1 MRKWMGMLAL
11 AAVITAAHAQIFR
24 QLPANGQL
32 AELAGQQPYPLLKLN
47 DKTVRLAPGGRIYD
61 ENNRTLVHGALPATA
76 TVLFLQDLN
85 GNVSRIYI
93 LRADELA
100 QIRQRQQ
107 QQ

>member
-1 MRKWMGMLAL
+1 
-11 AAVITAAHAQIFR
+11 
-24 QLPANGQL
+24 
-32 AELAGQQPYPLLKLN
+32 
-47 DKTVRLAPGGRIYD
+47 
-61 ENNRTLVHGALPATA
+61 
-76 TVLFLQDLN
+76 VLFLQDLN